1 MVDAESVSSRL
12 AHLDELLG
20 ELDAIRDTGRDA
32 YAAEWRTRLA
42 TEHALQLAIQA
53 CIDVGAHL
61 VSELGLKA
69 PADYRGVFAALTSA
83 GLDPDLAERLA
94 IATGMRNILV
104 HGYLEVD
111 DDTVW
116 SALAKLDD
124 LRNFAAAAQR
134 MVDADASAP
143 AE

>member
-1 MVDAESVSSRL
+1 LVDAESVSSRL
-12 AHLDELLG
+12 THLDELLT
-20 ELDAIRDTGRDA
+20 ELDTIRAAGRDA

-69 PADYRGVFAALTSA
+69 PADYRGVFEALCPA
-83 GLDPDLAERLA
+83 GLDPHLAERLA
-94 IATGMRNILV
+94 VATGMRNILV
-104 HGYLEVD
+104 HGYLDVD

-124 LRNFAAAAQR
+124 LRNFAATAQR
-134 MVDADASAP
+134 IVDAGGRSPTA
-143 AE
+143 